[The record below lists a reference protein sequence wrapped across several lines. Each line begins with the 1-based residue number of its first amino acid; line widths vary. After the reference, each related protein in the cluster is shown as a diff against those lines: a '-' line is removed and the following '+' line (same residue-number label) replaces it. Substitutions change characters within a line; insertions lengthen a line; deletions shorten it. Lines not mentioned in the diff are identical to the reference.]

1 MPISDQNHT
10 TYRYTLIPR
19 TLIFLTRQ
27 DQILLIKGAPH
38 KRLWANLYN
47 GIGGHV
53 ERGEGLLTAA
63 KRELREETGLTDVEL
78 WLCGTI
84 TIDTNDNPGIGIF
97 VFRGEYMDG
106 ELKESKE
113 GTLTWISLDQVYSLP
128 LVEDLYQLLP
138 KVLKTSTGSHYF
150 SALYTYDESDQI
162 KISFSD
168 FHQTYRNGVKSDL

>member
-1 MPISDQNHT
+1 MPISDQDHT
-10 TYRYTLIPR
+10 IFRYTLIPR

-27 DQILLIKGAPH
+27 DQILLIKGSPH

-53 ERGEGLLTAA
+53 ERGEDLLTAA
-63 KRELREETGLTDVEL
+63 KRELREESGLTDVEL

-84 TIDTNDNPGIGIF
+84 AIDTNDNPGIGIF
-97 VFRGEYMDG
+97 VYRGECVAE
-106 ELKESKE
+106 ELQESKE
-113 GTLTWISLDQVYSLP
+113 GTLAWISLDQVFSLP

-138 KVLKTSTGSHYF
+138 RILKTSKHGRIL
-150 SALYTYDESDQI
+150 SALYTYDEHDQL

-168 FHQTYRNGVKSDL
+168 

>member
-1 MPISDQNHT
+1 MPISDQDHT
-10 TYRYTLIPR
+10 TFRYSLIPR

-27 DQILLIKGAPH
+27 DQILLIKGARH
-38 KRLWANLYN
+38 KRLWANQYN

-53 ERGEGLLTAA
+53 ERGEDLLTAA
-63 KRELREETGLTDVEL
+63 KRELLEETGLEDVEL

-97 VFRGEYMDG
+97 VYRGDYKAG

-113 GTLTWISLDQVYSLP
+113 GTLAWITLDQVFSLP

-138 KVLKTSTGSHYF
+138 RILNTSKSGRKF
-150 SALYTYDESDQI
+150 SALYTYDKQGQLNI
-162 KISFSD
+162 RFSD
-168 FHQTYRNGVKSDL
+168 

>member
-1 MPISDQNHT
+1 MPISDQDHT
-10 TYRYTLIPR
+10 TIRYSLIPR

-27 DQILLIKGAPH
+27 DQILLIKGARH
-38 KRLWANLYN
+38 KRLWANQYN

-53 ERGEGLLTAA
+53 ERGEDLLTAA
-63 KRELREETGLTDVEL
+63 KRELHEETGLKDVEL

-97 VFRGEYMDG
+97 VYRGDYKAG

-113 GTLTWISLDQVYSLP
+113 GTLAWITLDQVFSLP

-138 KVLKTSTGSHYF
+138 RILNTSKTGRNF
-150 SALYTYDESDQI
+150 SALYTYDKQGQLNI
-162 KISFSD
+162 RFSD
-168 FHQTYRNGVKSDL
+168 

>member
-1 MPISDQNHT
+1 MPISDQDHT
-10 TYRYTLIPR
+10 TSRYTLIPR
-19 TLIFLTRQ
+19 TLIFLTHQ

-53 ERGEGLLTAA
+53 ERGEDLLTAA
-63 KRELREETGLTDVEL
+63 KRELLEETGLTEVEL

-97 VFRGEYMDG
+97 VYRGECMVA

-113 GTLTWISLDQVYSLP
+113 GTLSWIPLDQVYSVP
-128 LVEDLYQLLP
+128 LVKDLYQLLP
-138 KVLKTSTGSHYF
+138 RILKTSRNSRNF
-150 SALYTYDESDQI
+150 SALYTYNAYDQLI
-162 KISFSD
+162 IRFGD
-168 FHQTYRNGVKSDL
+168 

>member
-1 MPISDQNHT
+1 MPISDQDHT
-10 TYRYTLIPR
+10 TFRYSLIPR

-27 DQILLIKGAPH
+27 DQILLIKGARH
-38 KRLWANLYN
+38 KRLWANQYN

-53 ERGEGLLTAA
+53 ERGEDLLTAA
-63 KRELREETGLTDVEL
+63 KRELLEETGLKDVEL

-97 VFRGEYMDG
+97 VYRGDYKAG

-113 GTLTWISLDQVYSLP
+113 GTLAWITLDQVFSLP

-138 KVLKTSTGSHYF
+138 RILNTSKSGQNF
-150 SALYTYDESDQI
+150 SALYTYDKQGQLNI
-162 KISFSD
+162 RFSD
-168 FHQTYRNGVKSDL
+168 